1 MSDMLQI
8 LGAVMILGAFA
19 LLQFHKASQ
28 HSYSYLCLNLIG
40 SALLALL
47 VFTSHQW
54 GFLLLE
60 GAWVLI
66 ALWGI
71 MTRMRATLG
80 MASSSRY
87 TFPWSQQE
95 QHCVQGHIP

>member
-1 MSDMLQI
+1 
-8 LGAVMILGAFA
+8 MILGAFT

-28 HSYSYLCLNLIG
+28 HSYSYLSLNLMG
-40 SALLALL
+40 SALLAAL

-60 GAWVLI
+60 GAWALV

-71 MTRMRATLG
+71 ITRMRAALG
-80 MASSSRY
+80 KASSRRY
-87 TFPWSQQE
+87 TFPWSQSTLR
-95 QHCVQGHIP
+95 